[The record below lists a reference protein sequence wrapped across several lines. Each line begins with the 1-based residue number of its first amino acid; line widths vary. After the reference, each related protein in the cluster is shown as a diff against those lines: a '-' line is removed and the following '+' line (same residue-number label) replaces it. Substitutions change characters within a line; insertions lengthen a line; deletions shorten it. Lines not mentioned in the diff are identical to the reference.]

1 MKDILTVE
9 EATEKLRALGTRIS
23 PTTLRSG
30 MEQGRFPFGD
40 FIKTDKSC
48 VCYVYT
54 RLLERW
60 VEERFGPEAIWSSAL
75 KTPPPVRT
83 LL

>member
-1 MKDILTVE
+1 MERGGEKLKDILTVE
-9 EATEKLRALGTRIS
+9 EATEKLRSLGMRIS

-60 VEERFGPEAIWSSAL
+60 VEERFGPEAIRSSA
-75 KTPPPVRT
+75 
-83 LL
+83 

>member
-9 EATEKLRALGTRIS
+9 EATEKLRALGMRIS

-40 FIKTDKSC
+40 FINTDKSC

-54 RLLERW
+54 RLLEQW
-60 VEERFGPEAIWSSAL
+60 ILERFGPDAIRSSA
-75 KTPPPVRT
+75 
-83 LL
+83 

>member
-1 MKDILTVE
+1 MNDILTVD
-9 EATEKLRALGTRIS
+9 EATEILRSLGMRIS

-30 MEQGRFPFGD
+30 MEQGRFQFGD

-54 RLLERW
+54 RQLKRW
-60 VEERFGPEAIWSSAL
+60 AEERFGEESINAFRSVLKAIG
-75 KTPPPVRT
+75 
-83 LL
+83 